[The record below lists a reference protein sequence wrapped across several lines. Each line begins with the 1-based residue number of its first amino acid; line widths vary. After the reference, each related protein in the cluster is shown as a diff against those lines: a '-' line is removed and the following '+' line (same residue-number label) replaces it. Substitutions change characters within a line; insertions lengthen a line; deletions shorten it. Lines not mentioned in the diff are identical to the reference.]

1 MRANSAHV
9 TSRRPLTGKRIVI
22 TRARAQSA
30 VLAQSIEE
38 LGGRVVEF
46 PTIEIQPAADL
57 SALDEAIADLSRYDW
72 LIFTSANGVDIFL
85 ERLAPER
92 RNLTTLRCAAIG
104 PETARRLAA
113 AGITECLV
121 PESYRAEGILE
132 MLEPEALRGKRVLI
146 PRAANAREVLPET
159 LRQWG
164 AEVDVVETYRAVLAD
179 TDPAELTGFLERGEI
194 DMVTFTSSST
204 AENFVRLFGGRSL
217 SDILNGTPVACI
229 GPITENTVAKLGTVA
244 AVTAHEF
251 TIAGLVR
258 AMAAYFRQQR
268 PTR

>member
-1 MRANSAHV
+1 MRANLAHA
-9 TSRRPLTGKRIVI
+9 TSPPSLAGKRIVI
-22 TRARAQSA
+22 TRARAQSG
-30 VLAQSIEE
+30 VLARSIEE

-46 PTIEIQPAADL
+46 PTIEIRPAADL
-57 SALDEAIADLSRYDW
+57 GPLDEALANLSRYDW
-72 LIFTSANGVDIFL
+72 LMFTSANGVEIFL

-92 RNLTTLRCAAIG
+92 RNLSTLRCAAIG

-121 PESYRAEGILE
+121 PASYRAEGILE
-132 MLEPEALRGKRVLI
+132 MLKPEDLRGKRVLI
-146 PRAANAREVLPET
+146 PRAANARQVLPET

-164 AEVDVVETYRAVLAD
+164 AVVDVIEIYRAVLAD
-179 TDPAELTGFLERGEI
+179 TDPVELTASLARGEI

-268 PTR
+268 PAK